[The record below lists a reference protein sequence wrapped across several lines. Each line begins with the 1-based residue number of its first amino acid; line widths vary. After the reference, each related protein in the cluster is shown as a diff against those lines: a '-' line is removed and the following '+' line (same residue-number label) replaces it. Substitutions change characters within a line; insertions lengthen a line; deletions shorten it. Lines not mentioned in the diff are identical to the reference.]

1 MVYAFF
7 EANKQGITKQELKE
21 TKDKILGRK
30 TGKVYSNPTRQPQT
44 TSSTS
49 APKPKVGAE
58 KLSDLSQR
66 LEKAIN
72 KIVGSATVATKKKTP
87 PVKPKKKT
95 PPKKKAPTK
104 SGGGVG
110 GFGKFSTIN
119 RARNKKVD
127 LNKPFDV

>member
-1 MVYAFF
+1 MLGFL
-7 EANKQGITKQELKE
+7 EREIDRPHRHGD
-21 TKDKILGRK
+21 KDYRS
-30 TGKVYSNPTRQPQT
+30 YRPAQT
-44 TSSTS
+44 ITSSTS

-58 KLSDLSQR
+58 KLNDLSQR
-66 LEKAIN
+66 LEKAIS
-72 KIVGSATVATKKKTP
+72 KIVGNATVATKKKTP

-119 RARNKKVD
+119 RAKNKKVD

>member
-1 MVYAFF
+1 MSSDKLPKNMLGFL
-7 EANKQGITKQELKE
+7 EREIDRPHRQGD
-21 TKDKILGRK
+21 KDYRS
-30 TGKVYSNPTRQPQT
+30 YRPAQT
-44 TSSTS
+44 ITSSTS
-49 APKPKVGAE
+49 TSTSKPKLVGAD
-58 KLSDLSQR
+58 KLSNLSER

-72 KIVGSATVATKKKTP
+72 RIVGSATVATKKKTP